1 MDPQEY
7 GLQILNK
14 GAKTIQWEKTVFS
27 AKMLEQLDTYMQKNE
42 ILDTDFTP
50 FTKINSKWIIVQNV
64 KCKTIKLPDDTREN
78 PGNLRLT
85 MLLDTTLNIQSMK
98 DKRVDL

>member
-1 MDPQEY
+1 MQGHFSSERIVSSTN
-7 GLQILNK
+7 GSETT
-14 GAKTIQWEKTVFS
+14 GHVHEK
-27 AKMLEQLDTYMQKNE
+27 KMSV
-42 ILDTDFTP
+42 DTDFTP

>member
-50 FTKINSKWIIVQNV
+50 FTKTNSKWFTDLNVQH
-64 KCKTIKLPDDTREN
+64 KTMKLLEDNIGEN
-78 PGNLRLT
+78 LNDLVYGN
-85 MLLDTTLNIQSMK
+85 DFQIQHQRHNPWK
-98 DKRVDL
+98 K